1 MAYAWWC
8 RLAWWLTM
16 LLMVCLPR
24 TIDAQQPA
32 QSDADLARQGAV
44 ALAAAHG
51 EKPRYGGKFL
61 SVGNEEIPF
70 YDMHQTS
77 FGGVYAA
84 TAPAYNCLIRTS
96 PYDPKGEVFI
106 PELADTWEV
115 SNGGQTLTFHLHKG
129 VKWHDGT
136 PFSSADVAYTVE
148 RIMHPPKGMVS
159 PRGPVFSA
167 LIDRVETPDPD
178 TIIVHGKGP
187 SSLLLPIFAN
197 GWSVIMPKHILEK
210 DPVNGLKTT
219 VVGTGPF
226 KLKEPPTTTLWK
238 YERNPDYFQKGLPF
252 LDEIEIHIITDPQA
266 LVAAV
271 LSRRVFWTDAFA
283 HPNLD
288 RDLARSTAQQNPN
301 LIHASAPSLIISHFS
316 MQTEKPP
323 FDDLRVR
330 QAMSEAIRR
339 EAIAE
344 LGNQA
349 GAVGTGVYPLG
360 PWAMP
365 QEMRQQLIGYGP
377 DMAKR
382 IAHAKAL
389 LTAYEKE
396 KGKIDWSKIKIQCS
410 TNIKFSCENAQVVQ
424 QLLKKINVNI
434 ELEPMLVAQHRGNE
448 VSGNYILSL
457 LGAAV
462 DFDDPIDSFGQW
474 FVTNGGRWYQR
485 HSLPE
490 LDTLFEQQK
499 FTADLEARKKL
510 IWDMDKL
517 AMNDAAYLILHWFD
531 LHHVRWNFVK
541 GWTLTPNVRSTNA
554 RMDYVW
560 LDLPELPHSR

>member
-1 MAYAWWC
+1 MTYVWWC
-8 RLAWWLTM
+8 RLAWWLPM

-24 TIDAQQPA
+24 MVDAQQPA
-32 QSDADLARQGAV
+32 QSDTDLARQGAL

-61 SVGNEEIPF
+61 SVGNEEIPL

-96 PYDPKGEVFI
+96 PYDPKGEIFI

-115 SNGGQTLTFHLHKG
+115 GNGGQTLMFHLHTG

-148 RIMHPPKGMVS
+148 RIMNPPKGMVS

-167 LIDRVETPDPD
+167 LIDRVEAPDPD
-178 TIIVHGKGP
+178 TVIVHGKGP

-210 DPVNGLKTT
+210 DPVNSLKTT

-252 LDEIEIHIITDPQA
+252 LDEIEIHVITDPQA
-266 LVAAV
+266 IVAAV
-271 LSRRVFWTDAFA
+271 LSKRVFWTDAFA

-288 RDLARSTAQQNPN
+288 RDLAKSTAQQNPN

-330 QAMSEAIRR
+330 QALSEAIRR
-339 EAIAE
+339 EAMAE

-382 IAHAKAL
+382 ITHAKEL
-389 LTAYEKE
+389 LTTYEKE

-424 QLLKKINVNI
+424 QLLKKVNVNI
-434 ELEPMLVAQHRGNE
+434 EIEPMLVAQHRGNE

-474 FVTNGGRWYQR
+474 FVTNGGRWY
-485 HSLPE
+485 
-490 LDTLFEQQK
+490 
-499 FTADLEARKKL
+499 L
-510 IWDMDKL
+510 I
-517 AMNDAAYLILHWFD
+517 II
-531 LHHVRWNFVK
+531 
-541 GWTLTPNVRSTNA
+541 
-554 RMDYVW
+554 
-560 LDLPELPHSR
+560 

>member
-1 MAYAWWC
+1 MTYAWWR
-8 RLAWWLTM
+8 RLAWWLPM
-16 LLMVCLPR
+16 LLMVCLSH
-24 TIDAQQPA
+24 IVEAQQPV
-32 QSDADLARQGAV
+32 QSDTDVARQGAV

-96 PYDPKGEVFI
+96 PYDPKGEVLI
-106 PELADTWEV
+106 PELAETWEV
-115 SNGGQTLTFHLHKG
+115 SNGGQTLTFHLHQG

-167 LIDRVETPDPD
+167 LIDRVEAPDPH
-178 TIIVHGKGP
+178 TVIVHGKGP
-187 SSLLLPIFAN
+187 SGLLLPLFAN

-226 KLKEPPTTTLWK
+226 KLKEPPTSTLWK
-238 YERNPDYFQKGLPF
+238 YERNPDYFQQDLPF

-271 LSRRVFWTDAFA
+271 LSKRVFWTDAFA

-288 RDLARSTAQQNPN
+288 GDLATSTAQQNPH
-301 LIHASAPSLIISHFS
+301 LVHTSAPSLIIAHVS

-330 QAMSEAIRR
+330 QALSEAIRR

-365 QEMRQQLIGYGP
+365 KEMRQQLIGYGP

-382 IAHAKAL
+382 LTHAKAL

-424 QLLKKINVNI
+424 QLLKKIQVNI

-485 HSLPE
+485 HSLPA
-490 LDTLFEQQK
+490 LDALFEQQK
-499 FTADLEARKKL
+499 FTADPEARKKL
-510 IWDMDKL
+510 IWDMDRL
-517 AMNDAAYLILHWFD
+517 AMDDAAYLILHWFD

-554 RMDYVW
+554 RMDYIW
-560 LDLPELPHSR
+560 LDVPELPHSR

>member
-1 MAYAWWC
+1 
-8 RLAWWLTM
+8 M
-16 LLMVCLPR
+16 LLMVCLSH
-24 TIDAQQPA
+24 IVEAQQPV
-32 QSDADLARQGAV
+32 QSDTDVARQGAV

-96 PYDPKGEVFI
+96 PYDPKGEVLI
-106 PELADTWEV
+106 PELAETWEV
-115 SNGGQTLTFHLHKG
+115 SNGGQTLTFHLHQG

-136 PFSSADVAYTVE
+136 PFSSADVVYTVE

-167 LIDRVETPDPD
+167 LIDRVEAPDPN
-178 TIIVHGKGP
+178 TVIVYGKGP
-187 SSLLLPIFAN
+187 SGLLLPLFAN

-219 VVGTGPF
+219 VVGTRPF
-226 KLKEPPTTTLWK
+226 KLKEPPTSTLWK
-238 YERNPDYFQKGLPF
+238 YERNPDYFQQDLPF

-271 LSRRVFWTDAFA
+271 LSKRVFWTDAFA

-288 RDLARSTAQQNPN
+288 GDLATSTAQQNPN
-301 LIHASAPSLIISHFS
+301 LVHASAPSLIIAHVS

-330 QAMSEAIRR
+330 QALSEAIRR

-365 QEMRQQLIGYGP
+365 KEMRQQLIGYGP

-382 IAHAKAL
+382 LTHAKAL

-424 QLLKKINVNI
+424 QLLKKIQVNI

-485 HSLPE
+485 HSLPA
-490 LDTLFEQQK
+490 LDALFEQQK
-499 FTADLEARKKL
+499 FTADPEARKKL
-510 IWDMDKL
+510 IWDMDRL
-517 AMNDAAYLILHWFD
+517 AMDDAAYLILHWFD

-560 LDLPELPHSR
+560 LDFPELPHSR